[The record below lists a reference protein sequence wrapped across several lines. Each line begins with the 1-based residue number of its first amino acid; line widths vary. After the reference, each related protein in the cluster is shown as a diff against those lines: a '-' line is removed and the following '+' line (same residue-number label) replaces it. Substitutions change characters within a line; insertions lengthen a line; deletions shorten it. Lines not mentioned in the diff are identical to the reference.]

1 MKPQHTRADFAH
13 FYALNS
19 RWADNDIYGHVN
31 NVTYY
36 AYFDTAVNQ
45 FLIGAGLDIHGGDS
59 IAFVVNSQC
68 QYLQPLCFPDVI
80 DIGLS
85 VLKLGSSSVTYELG
99 VFRQGDD
106 SLCAL
111 GQFVHVF
118 VDRAHQRPTPVPPAL
133 RAALSKLCRA

>member
-1 MKPQHTRADFAH
+1 MKPQHTRQDFGH
-13 FYALNS
+13 VQSLNS

-45 FLIGAGLDIHGGDS
+45 FLIGAGLDIHQGPA

-68 QYLQPLCFPDVI
+68 QYLQPLRFPDVI

-99 VFRQGDD
+99 VFRQGDPA
-106 SLCAL
+106 LCAL

-118 VDRAHQRPTPVPPAL
+118 VDRVHQRPTPIPGAL
-133 RAALSKLCRA
+133 RAALTTLCR